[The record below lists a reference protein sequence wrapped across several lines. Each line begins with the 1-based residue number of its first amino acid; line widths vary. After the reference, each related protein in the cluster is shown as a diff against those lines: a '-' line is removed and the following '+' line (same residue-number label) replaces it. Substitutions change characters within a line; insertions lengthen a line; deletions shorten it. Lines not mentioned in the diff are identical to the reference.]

1 MEILL
6 LTILYD
12 DVQKNNKN
20 LSPSCNVENV
30 QAKASVEMVDNS
42 ITAVIEPETASFNLK
57 TATEIVNPIENVLI
71 WLKQPVK
78 MSKRKIDR
86 LRSIVTSETWQ
97 QNRKG
102 KEQEKSKMEEEKLSK
117 KQLAAKKKLFDE
129 KAKMER
135 KDKKILK
142 KKLVH
147 EMVECEI
154 ELHSNV
160 DNKMD

>member
-6 LTILYD
+6 PTILTD
-12 DVQKNNKN
+12 DVQQNNVR
-20 LSPSCNVENV
+20 L
-30 QAKASVEMVDNS
+30 
-42 ITAVIEPETASFNLK
+42 LK
-57 TATEIVNPIENVLI
+57 T
-71 WLKQPVK
+71 KQPIQ
-78 MSKRKIDR
+78 MSERKIDC
-86 LRSIVTSETWQ
+86 LPLVVTSETWQ

-117 KQLAAKKKLFDE
+117 KQLAAKKKLFNE